1 MGVGV
6 SAWPGRRDSRQR
18 AGQDSSECERRLGT
32 LRCAALRCKRRAG
45 TVRKQT
51 WRVVITVAAIDGEV
65 FQADGRGDLR
75 MQQAAAKFSH
85 EILWW

>member
-1 MGVGV
+1 MSV
-6 SAWPGRRDSRQR
+6 SAWHGMAGREDATADSAR
-18 AGQDSSECERRLGT
+18 AKTARRASWAGD
-32 LRCAALRCKRRAG
+32 AAQRCKRRAG

-51 WRVVITVAAIDGEV
+51 WRVVITVAAIDDEV

>member
-1 MGVGV
+1 VRV
-6 SAWPGRRDSRQR
+6 SAWHGRPGRRDSRQR
-18 AGQDSSECERRLGT
+18 AGQDSSQGGRGLGT
-32 LRCAALRCKRRAG
+32 LRCAANVAQEQCK
-45 TVRKQT
+45 TT
-51 WRVVITVAAIDGEV
+51 WRVVNTIAAIDGEV